1 MTVGAALSGAGVAG
15 VDRAW
20 RDRVRPGPVTLLVLR
35 RLVLMV
41 PMLWGV
47 VTLAFVLTRVLPGDP
62 TVALAGPYATPEAID
77 ALRAQ
82 YGLDQSLLAQYG
94 DYLAGILRG
103 DLGTSL
109 VTGQPVLSDLTT
121 RLAST
126 LELVG
131 LALVVALAVGIPAG
145 AYAGRTRR
153 RGGQMVVRL
162 LSFVF
167 LAVPDFWLALMA
179 IYVFFFLLGVA
190 PAPTGQLALSDPV
203 PAEVTGARLLDAVI
217 ALDGPALSAAAHHAL
232 LPVLVLGVGMAAP
245 ITRLMRAA
253 MRSTMSADFVV
264 FAQANG
270 LSRRQSWWY
279 AVRASLPPSV
289 TYVGVLVSG
298 MLGAAVLIETIFG
311 WGGVAQYGA
320 EAISRNDYDAVQGFV
335 LVSGVLSLLTFLVV
349 DIVQAVVDPRLATT
363 TTTAAPARVLQAGRP
378 SRLGWSG
385 DTPRDV
391 VVALVEF
398 VGTTVRRAPRG
409 ALTVLRSGN
418 IQLLAGLGIVAFL
431 LVMSFV
437 VPALSSY
444 DATRPDP
451 ASTLLAPSGTHWF
464 GTDANGS
471 DIFVRVAEAAR
482 LDLRLAVQGVA
493 LGALLGV
500 VLGLGVGM
508 SRVPWLASLVMRVVD
523 VVQAFPVLVLAIALV
538 ALAGN
543 DVGNVVWAIA
553 IVNAPIF
560 LRLVTTEVLVVR
572 QQRYVEAAVTMGNS
586 RTRTMLQHVLPN
598 SIGSVIAQV
607 GMSLGYA
614 ILVIAGLAFL
624 GVGVQAPTAE
634 WGSMI
639 LAGQTGIT
647 TGQWWLVLFPGLAL
661 FVAVVGFNLL
671 SEGVE
676 RMRDIHS

>member
-418 IQLLAGLGIVAFL
+418 TQLLAGLGIVAFL

-508 SRVPWLASLVMRVVD
+508 SRVPWLASFVMRVVD

>member
-15 VDRAW
+15 VGRAW

-203 PAEVTGARLLDAVI
+203 PAEVTGARLLDAAI

-363 TTTAAPARVLQAGRP
+363 TTAATPARVLQAGRP

-398 VGTTVRRAPRG
+398 VGTTARRAPRG
-409 ALTVLRSGN
+409 VLTVLRSGN
-418 IQLLAGLGIVAFL
+418 TQLLAGLGIVAFL

-508 SRVPWLASLVMRVVD
+508 SRVPWLASFVMRVVD